1 MKDLTKLTSRQIS
14 QIKNIYKANS
24 SIYSR
29 IETLQKHLYKIQEE
43 LDEQLAIIEANEAG
57 VKMLTGGFISKQLIK
72 DEQIPQFNEDGTPK
86 LNDKTGY
93 QIKTTKY
100 VLKYP
105 DTILP
110 IEENNKVANE
120 GCDPAIAEETV
131 EAPVMDAESAEEVE
145 TPAMEDAAPFSL

>member
-29 IETLQKHLYKIQEE
+29 IETLQKHLDKIQSE
-43 LDEQLAIIEANEAG
+43 LNEQLAIIDANEAG

-86 LNDKTGY
+86 MDKEGKY
-93 QIKTTKY
+93 QQKKR
-100 VLKYP
+100 VL
-105 DTILP
+105 TFVI
-110 IEENNKVANE
+110 
-120 GCDPAIAEETV
+120 
-131 EAPVMDAESAEEVE
+131 PVQEPTEEVE
-145 TPAMEDAAPFSL
+145 TEETTTNTDEDVLESEEEVFPDSLDNVENM

>member
-29 IETLQKHLYKIQEE
+29 IETLEKHLNKIQTE

-86 LNDKTGY
+86 MDKEGKYQQKKRVLTFVVPVQEPTEEVGQEETTTDTSENDLKSEEEVFPDNLDNANNNDK
-93 QIKTTKY
+93 
-100 VLKYP
+100 
-105 DTILP
+105 D
-110 IEENNKVANE
+110 
-120 GCDPAIAEETV
+120 
-131 EAPVMDAESAEEVE
+131 
-145 TPAMEDAAPFSL
+145 

>member
-29 IETLQKHLYKIQEE
+29 IETLQKHLDKIQTE
-43 LDEQLAIIEANEAG
+43 LNEQLEIIDANEAG

-86 LNDKTGY
+86 MDKEGKY
-93 QIKTTKY
+93 QQKKR
-100 VLKYP
+100 VLTFVVP
-105 DTILP
+105 VQEPT
-110 IEENNKVANE
+110 E
-120 GCDPAIAEETV
+120 GVGQEETTT
-131 EAPVMDAESAEEVE
+131 DAGENDLKSEEEVF
-145 TPAMEDAAPFSL
+145 PDNLNIPNNNDND

>member
-86 LNDKTGY
+86 MDKEGKY
-93 QIKTTKY
+93 QQKKR
-100 VLKYP
+100 VLTFVIPVQEPTEDNTEKIMDP
-105 DTILP
+105 EFED
-110 IEENNKVANE
+110 ENALKSE
-120 GCDPAIAEETV
+120 
-131 EAPVMDAESAEEVE
+131 EEVFPDNLNNVE
-145 TPAMEDAAPFSL
+145 NM

>member
-29 IETLQKHLYKIQEE
+29 IETLQKHLDKIQTE
-43 LDEQLAIIEANEAG
+43 LNEQLAIIDANEAG

-86 LNDKTGY
+86 MDKEGKY
-93 QIKTTKY
+93 QQKKR
-100 VLKYP
+100 VLTFVVP
-105 DTILP
+105 VQEP
-110 IEENNKVANE
+110 IEE
-120 GCDPAIAEETV
+120 V
-131 EAPVMDAESAEEVE
+131 ESDKTTTNTDGNALNCEEEVFPDNINNVE
-145 TPAMEDAAPFSL
+145 NM

>member
-29 IETLQKHLYKIQEE
+29 IDTLQKHLDKIQTE
-43 LDEQLAIIEANEAG
+43 LNEQLEIIDANEAG

-86 LNDKTGY
+86 MDKEGKY
-93 QIKTTKY
+93 QQKKR
-100 VLKYP
+100 VL
-105 DTILP
+105 TF
-110 IEENNKVANE
+110 V
-120 GCDPAIAEETV
+120 V
-131 EAPVMDAESAEEVE
+131 PVQEPTEEVE
-145 TPAMEDAAPFSL
+145 SDETTTKSNENDLKSEEEVFPDNLNNAENM

>member
-29 IETLQKHLYKIQEE
+29 IDTLQKHLDKIQTE
-43 LDEQLAIIEANEAG
+43 LNEQLEIIDANEAG

-86 LNDKTGY
+86 MDKEGKY
-93 QIKTTKY
+93 QQKKR
-100 VLKYP
+100 VL
-105 DTILP
+105 TF
-110 IEENNKVANE
+110 V
-120 GCDPAIAEETV
+120 V
-131 EAPVMDAESAEEVE
+131 PVQEPTEEVE
-145 TPAMEDAAPFSL
+145 SDETTTDINVSESENDLKSEEEIFPDSLDNVENM

>member
-29 IETLQKHLYKIQEE
+29 IETLEKHLNKIQAE

-72 DEQIPQFNEDGTPK
+72 DELIPQFNEDGTPK
-86 LNDKTGY
+86 MDKEGKY
-93 QIKTTKY
+93 QQKKR
-100 VLKYP
+100 VL
-105 DTILP
+105 TF
-110 IEENNKVANE
+110 V
-120 GCDPAIAEETV
+120 V
-131 EAPVMDAESAEEVE
+131 PVQEPTEEVE
-145 TPAMEDAAPFSL
+145 PDGTTTNINTTGTDENALKSEEEVFPDNLNNVENM

>member
-29 IETLQKHLYKIQEE
+29 IETLQKHLDKIQTE
-43 LDEQLAIIEANEAG
+43 LNEQLEIIDANEAG

-86 LNDKTGY
+86 MDKDGKY
-93 QIKTTKY
+93 QQKKR
-100 VLKYP
+100 VLTFVAP
-105 DTILP
+105 VQEPT
-110 IEENNKVANE
+110 EEV
-120 GCDPAIAEETV
+120 GQEETIT
-131 EAPVMDAESAEEVE
+131 DAGENDLKSEEEV
-145 TPAMEDAAPFSL
+145 FSDNLDIPNNNDND

>member
-29 IETLQKHLYKIQEE
+29 IETLQKHLDKIQTE
-43 LDEQLAIIEANEAG
+43 LNEQLEIIDANEAG

-86 LNDKTGY
+86 MDKDGKY
-93 QIKTTKY
+93 QQKKR
-100 VLKYP
+100 VLTFVVP
-105 DTILP
+105 VQEPT
-110 IEENNKVANE
+110 EEV
-120 GCDPAIAEETV
+120 GQEETTTDAGENDLKSEK
-131 EAPVMDAESAEEVE
+131 EAFPDNLDISNNN
-145 TPAMEDAAPFSL
+145 DND

>member
-86 LNDKTGY
+86 MDKEGKY
-93 QIKTTKY
+93 QQKKR
-100 VLKYP
+100 VL
-105 DTILP
+105 TF
-110 IEENNKVANE
+110 V
-120 GCDPAIAEETV
+120 V
-131 EAPVMDAESAEEVE
+131 PVQEPTEEVE
-145 TPAMEDAAPFSL
+145 SKETTTETNENNLKSEEEVFPDNLDNVENM

>member
-86 LNDKTGY
+86 MDKEGKY
-93 QIKTTKY
+93 QQKKR
-100 VLKYP
+100 VL
-105 DTILP
+105 TF
-110 IEENNKVANE
+110 V
-120 GCDPAIAEETV
+120 V
-131 EAPVMDAESAEEVE
+131 PVQEPTEEVE
-145 TPAMEDAAPFSL
+145 LDKTTIDTDKNDLKSEEEVFPNNLNNVENM

>member
-29 IETLQKHLYKIQEE
+29 IETLQKHLDKIQTE
-43 LDEQLAIIEANEAG
+43 LNEQLEIIDANEAG

-86 LNDKTGY
+86 MDKEGKY
-93 QIKTTKY
+93 QQKKR
-100 VLKYP
+100 VLTFVIP
-105 DTILP
+105 VQEPT
-110 IEENNKVANE
+110 EEAE
-120 GCDPAIAEETV
+120 SEETITETNEDDLKSEKEVFPDNLDNV
-131 EAPVMDAESAEEVE
+131 ENM
-145 TPAMEDAAPFSL
+145 

>member
-29 IETLQKHLYKIQEE
+29 IETLQKHLDKIQTE
-43 LDEQLAIIEANEAG
+43 LNEQLEIIDANEAG

-86 LNDKTGY
+86 MDKDGKY
-93 QIKTTKY
+93 QQKKR
-100 VLKYP
+100 VLTFVAP
-105 DTILP
+105 VQEPT
-110 IEENNKVANE
+110 EEV
-120 GCDPAIAEETV
+120 GQEETTTDAGENDLKSEK
-131 EAPVMDAESAEEVE
+131 EAFPDNLDI
-145 TPAMEDAAPFSL
+145 PNNNDND

>member
-43 LDEQLAIIEANEAG
+43 LDEQLAIINANEAG

-86 LNDKTGY
+86 MDKEGKY
-93 QIKTTKY
+93 QQKKR
-100 VLKYP
+100 VL
-105 DTILP
+105 TF
-110 IEENNKVANE
+110 V
-120 GCDPAIAEETV
+120 V
-131 EAPVMDAESAEEVE
+131 PVQEPTEEVE
-145 TPAMEDAAPFSL
+145 SDGTTTEPNENNLKSEEEVFPDNLDNVENM

>member
-29 IETLQKHLYKIQEE
+29 IETLQKHLDKIQTE
-43 LDEQLAIIEANEAG
+43 LNEQLEIIDANEAG

-86 LNDKTGY
+86 MDKEGKYQQKKRVLTFVIPVQEQTNDNTEK
-93 QIKTTKY
+93 IMDPEFENKND
-100 VLKYP
+100 LKSEEIVFP
-105 DTILP
+105 DNLDNV
-110 IEENNKVANE
+110 EN
-120 GCDPAIAEETV
+120 
-131 EAPVMDAESAEEVE
+131 M
-145 TPAMEDAAPFSL
+145 

>member
-29 IETLQKHLYKIQEE
+29 IETLQKHLDKIQTE
-43 LDEQLAIIEANEAG
+43 LNEQLEIIDANEAG

-86 LNDKTGY
+86 MDKEGKY
-93 QIKTTKY
+93 QQKKR
-100 VLKYP
+100 VL
-105 DTILP
+105 TF
-110 IEENNKVANE
+110 V
-120 GCDPAIAEETV
+120 V
-131 EAPVMDAESAEEVE
+131 PVQEPTEEVE
-145 TPAMEDAAPFSL
+145 SDETTTKSNENDLKSEEEVFPDNLNNAENM